1 MNDVEYTPA
10 IVEQKL
16 RRLMNEMYFQY
27 REDAENRE
35 ELRAAKHALKLADSK
50 KKVELGGEGTVA
62 ERDALVFLATEEEHL
77 AFGVA
82 QVKFENGIE
91 YMRVL
96 EKQMS
101 ALQSIGSS
109 VRQAY
114 NAIGVVE
121 P

>member
-10 IVEQKL
+10 VVEQKM

-27 REDAENRE
+27 KEDVKNRE
-35 ELRAAKHALKLADSK
+35 ALRKAKHALKRADSD
-50 KKVELGGEGTVA
+50 KKVELGGEGTVS
-62 ERDALVFLATEEEHL
+62 EREALVFLATEKEQI
-77 AFGVA
+77 AFDIA
-82 QVKFENGIE
+82 QVEFDNGIE

-96 EKQMS
+96 EKQLS

-114 NAIGVVE
+114 SAAGVVE
-121 P
+121 S